1 MSFIIVSSLACA
13 TAERLVPKFAE
24 AAVMVCDKLEEY
36 DHFASS
42 VKVVKDLV
50 EEGDYVAAL
59 SHAKALYVEYQNK
72 PETEGLNELR
82 TLLNLLENLV

>member
-1 MSFIIVSSLACA
+1 MFTLCFSCA
-13 TAERLVPKFAE
+13 AVQEAIPKFAE
-24 AAVMVCDKLEEY
+24 AASIVCDKLEEY

-50 EEGDYVAAL
+50 EEGDYVGAL
-59 SHAKALYVEYQNK
+59 GHAKALYIEYQNK